1 MAPCRRRAD
10 QQRGNPLLTH
20 IKGVAWEYADI
31 VPDYQMGL
39 ATGALF
45 LSLRYHRLHPEYIH
59 ARIQKLAHM
68 YTLRVLLVLC
78 DVNDHQPAIKEL
90 TKVALVNRMALI
102 VAWSPEEAAR
112 YLETYKAF
120 EHKPPDLLRSRVADD
135 YMSQLTS
142 VLTNVRG
149 INKTDVLTLASR
161 LGVRNYARVHCMLTL
176 QSISDVADAPHDTLM
191 MLPGMGDVKA
201 RSAIRTTYGV
211 VGHLRILA
219 PDDLAAGGDHAE
231 VRHVHLDDRA
241 LGKHAEL
248 GIHRRLRV
256 LLHANDRQ
264 LERRL
269 EVRCWL
275 APTVPGPCTYGA

>member
-1 MAPCRRRAD
+1 
-10 QQRGNPLLTH
+10 
-20 IKGVAWEYADI
+20 
-31 VPDYQMGL
+31 MGL

-201 RSAIRTTYGV
+201 RYLVEAFQQP
-211 VGHLRILA
+211 LRLHGS
-219 PDDLAAGGDHAE
+219 AGGEPGLPAARPPSQAAQAAARPHSEQDQPREHSEPPHAGPQE
-231 VRHVHLDDRA
+231 PVAADTSTSEPPLQSLPEGFEELPEEEQLRLA
-241 LGKHAEL
+241 LQMSVGE
-248 GIHRRLRV
+248 
-256 LLHANDRQ
+256 
-264 LERRL
+264 
-269 EVRCWL
+269 
-275 APTVPGPCTYGA
+275 